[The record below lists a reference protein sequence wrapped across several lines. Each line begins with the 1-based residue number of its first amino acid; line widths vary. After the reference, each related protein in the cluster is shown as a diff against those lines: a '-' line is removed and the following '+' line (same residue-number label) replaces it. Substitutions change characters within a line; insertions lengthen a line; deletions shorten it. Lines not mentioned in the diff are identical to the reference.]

1 MSVLAKFKGYKN
13 HSNYFSTV
21 DSIPDAISTLLKS
34 NTDGVFG
41 LEMEI
46 GKGYKNISVV
56 SPPSI
61 RLDTDKT
68 SPARISLV
76 SRHRDELVYL
86 EGYLSKPS
94 FLPLYAG
101 LKGVLL
107 NDLLS
112 LELTEGESV
121 EIQFLFKRHIAD
133 WLLSSIDRYRSYLKG
148 NEYPSKSKLS
158 RTIQEKI
165 LFTINTLVKFDLN
178 KKYSDEVEEKIIG
191 RVYKFKLGFAIKSKE
206 PEAVI
211 QRIKSIVSKYDSHNA
226 LRTYKRTLK
235 GLKEEYEERLVLNG
249 ENVLSDTEI
258 VSLLG
263 GKVVAPQ
270 EDERLPKANNDN
282 NTETCTNEIDIGSKQ
297 DTTKVSSSN
306 TGSFISLL
314 PYYPRE
320 EVFVDENI
328 VSDLATALKRVK
340 LITQARL
347 VNPTVVS
354 GIRLT
359 TIECLI
365 PKNKNLS
372 HIVNKAVD
380 IQASLGVDS
389 LSIEQGSEP
398 DTVKFEIPNEAP
410 SMVSLRE
417 LLEDERF
424 QEYADNNDLPFVVGL
439 DPVNNPIYLSLR
451 ELPHLLVSGATG
463 SGKSVFLNT
472 LIISIMSAHTPEE
485 LHFYMIDPKLVEL
498 SQYEGMSHVQQ
509 VETDMAQAGKL
520 LSKLVDEMERRYSM
534 FKDAGVKNILVYNQK
549 VEEKMPYIVCI
560 IDEYADLHDTHPYV
574 EDCICRLGQK
584 ARASGIHLVIA
595 TQRPDAKVLS
605 GRIKTNVQN
614 AISFHL
620 SSNTDYKTV
629 FGKGIGGTTLLGK
642 GDGIMRIEKYPK
654 EFQRFQSAIVSPNE
668 VEEGEVYDKIR
679 GFFGGNVVAHQ
690 EIPEP
695 EPDIDNLAKLKSIIA
710 RTRET
715 KVGKLRELMEIKAE
729 VLTELM
735 GQLVEEGW
743 LIKHASKTKGY
754 ELIIPDEMLD
764 EYKGDW

>member
-1 MSVLAKFKGYKN
+1 MKN
-13 HSNYFSTV
+13 
-21 DSIPDAISTLLKS
+21 
-34 NTDGVFG
+34 
-41 LEMEI
+41 
-46 GKGYKNISVV
+46 KGYKNISNYFSNVDDI
-56 SPPSI
+56 SSAI
-61 RLDTDKT
+61 KKILTSDTDGVFGIEMELYKGGCRKT
-68 SPARISLV
+68 IVTPPEIRFDTDNILPYRLPLV
-76 SRHRDELVYL
+76 SRHVQDLHCY
-86 EGYLSKPS
+86 EGFLSKPS
-94 FLPLYAG
+94 FLPLYGG
-101 LKGVLL
+101 LGGLL
-107 NDLLS
+107 LKDLAS
-112 LELTEGESV
+112 IELQEDETI
-121 EIQFLFKRHIAD
+121 EIQFIFKRYVSD
-133 WLLSSIDRYRSYLKG
+133 WLMSSIERYRSYLNG
-148 NEYPSKSKLS
+148 SEHPSYTKIGRVFQDKLLRAISKIS
-158 RTIQEKI
+158 SFDMKRT
-165 LFTINTLVKFDLN
+165 
-178 KKYSDEVEEKIIG
+178 YSEDVEEKIISK
-191 RVYKFKLGFAIKSKE
+191 VYKFKLGITIRSKVPKVYVE
-206 PEAVI
+206 RLNTI
-211 QRIKSIVSKYDSHNA
+211 LGKYDSHNSIG
-226 LRTYKRTLK
+226 LYKRRLK

-249 ENVLSDTEI
+249 ENVLSENEI

-263 GKVVAPQ
+263 GKVVAPLSEELLSKNNNQ
-270 EDERLPKANNDN
+270 EITTVTHTKGND
-282 NTETCTNEIDIGSKQ
+282 
-297 DTTKVSSSN
+297 
-306 TGSFISLL
+306 TGSVADTPVSPSKGFISLL
-314 PYYPRE
+314 PYYPRN
-320 EVFVDENI
+320 EVAINDDI
-328 VSDLATALKRVK
+328 IQDLANALKRVK
-340 LITQARL
+340 LIPQARL

-372 HIVNKAVD
+372 HIVSKARD
-380 IQASLGVDS
+380 IQASLGVSS

-509 VETDMAQAGKL
+509 VETDMAKAGKL
-520 LSKLVDEMERRYSM
+520 LSRLVDEMERRYSV

-595 TQRPDAKVLS
+595 TQRPDAEVLS

-614 AISFHL
+614 AISFNL
-620 SSNTDYKTV
+620 ANNTNYKTV
-629 FGKGIGGTTLLGK
+629 FGTGIPYSLLGK
-642 GDGIMRIEKYPK
+642 GDGVMKIEKWGK

-679 GFFGGNVVAHQ
+679 GFFGEGVVAHQ
-690 EIPEP
+690 EE
-695 EPDIDNLAKLKSIIA
+695 DLLVKLKRVISQ
-710 RTRET
+710 TRET
-715 KVGKLRELMEIKAE
+715 KVGDLRKHMGVKMD

-735 GQLVEEGW
+735 RELVEEGW
-743 LIKHASKTKGY
+743 LIKHASNSKGY
-754 ELIIPDEMLD
+754 EICASEEELER
-764 EYKGDW
+764 YKDDW